1 MSGLEVSRRERG
13 SGLKSREVMRSDIK
27 CRRKTLTYTTIC
39 RESLLEENIWLKER
53 ETGGEVQ
60 LDIMCGNMV
69 VWCVYRIPSVR

>member
-1 MSGLEVSRRERG
+1 
-13 SGLKSREVMRSDIK
+13 MRSDIK